1 MKIIC
6 IGRNYIDHAKELNNP
21 VPENPVFFLK
31 PDTALV
37 RRNRPFYYPDFS
49 EDIHYE
55 CELVVKINKLGK
67 NIHKKFAHTYYNEI
81 GIGIDFTARDLQS
94 KAKAKGLPWEIA
106 KAFDASAPLSMEF
119 IKKDEFHDL
128 NNISFHLDKNGETVQ
143 EGNSGDMI
151 FDFDEIISYLSIFFT
166 LKTGDLIFTGTPAGV
181 GPVKVGDELEAYVGD
196 RLMLE
201 CNVK

>member
-1 MKIIC
+1 MKILC

-31 PDTALV
+31 PDTALL

-49 EDIHYE
+49 QDIHYE

-67 NIHKKFAHTYYNEI
+67 NIQKKFAHTYYDEL

-94 KAKAKGLPWEIA
+94 NSKKKGLPWEIA
-106 KAFDASAPLSMEF
+106 KAFDSSAPLSMEF
-119 IKKDEFHDL
+119 IDKKEFKDIH
-128 NNISFHLDKNGETVQ
+128 NIRFHLNKNGDKVQ
-143 EGNSGDMI
+143 NGNSGDMI
-151 FDFDEIISYLSIFFT
+151 FDIDELIVYLSRFFT

-181 GPVKVGDELEAYVGD
+181 GPVRIGDTLEAFIED
-196 RLMLE
+196 RMMLS
-201 CNVK
+201 CKIK

>member
-6 IGRNYIDHAKELNNP
+6 IGRNYVDHARELNNP

-31 PDTALV
+31 PDTALL

-67 NIHKKFAHTYYNEI
+67 NIQKKFAHTYYNEI
-81 GIGIDFTARDLQS
+81 GIGIDFTARDLQA

-119 IKKDEFHDL
+119 INKDKIADL
-128 NNISFHLDKNGETVQ
+128 NDIGFHLDKNGETVQ
-143 EGNSGDMI
+143 EGNSADMI
-151 FDFDEIISYLSIFFT
+151 FDFDDLIAYLSKFFT

-181 GPVKVGDELEAYVGD
+181 GPIRIGDKLEAYIGD
-196 RLMLE
+196 RLLLK
-201 CNVK
+201 CNIK

>member
-6 IGRNYIDHAKELNNP
+6 IGRNYVDHARELNNP

-31 PDTALV
+31 PDTALL
-37 RRNRPFYYPDFS
+37 RRNKPFYYPDFS

-67 NIHKKFAHTYYNEI
+67 NIQKKFAHTYYNEI
-81 GIGIDFTARDLQS
+81 GIGIDFTARDLQA

-119 IKKDEFHDL
+119 IKKDDLPDL

-151 FDFDEIISYLSIFFT
+151 FDFDELISYVSIFFT

-181 GPVKVGDELEAYVGD
+181 GPVKVGDELEGYIGD
-196 RLMLE
+196 RLMLK
-201 CNVK
+201 CNIK

>member
-6 IGRNYIDHAKELNNP
+6 IGRNYVDHAKELNNP

-31 PDTALV
+31 PDTALL
-37 RRNRPFYYPDFS
+37 RRNRPFYHPEFS
-49 EDIHYE
+49 DDIHYE

-67 NIHKKFAHTYYNEI
+67 NIQKKFAHTYYNEI

-119 IKKDEFHDL
+119 IKKDEFADL
-128 NNISFHLDKNGETVQ
+128 NNISFRLDKNGETVQ
-143 EGNSGDMI
+143 NGNSADML
-151 FDFDEIISYLSIFFT
+151 FGFDELITYLSKFLT

-181 GPVKVGDELEAYVGD
+181 GPIQIGDKLEAYIGD
-196 RLMLE
+196 RLLLK
-201 CNVK
+201 CNIK